1 MRKLGLFA
9 AAALIVAGFGGWI
22 ASTPQA
28 GIAAPTN
35 SRIDVV
41 RMMAATGNLPTE
53 RIVDYSLVF
62 E

>member
-1 MRKLGLFA
+1 MRKFGLFA
-9 AAALIVAGFGGWI
+9 ATALILAGFGGWI
-22 ASTPQA
+22 GSIPQVGVA
-28 GIAAPTN
+28 TPTN

-41 RMMAATGNLPTE
+41 RMMTATRNLPTE